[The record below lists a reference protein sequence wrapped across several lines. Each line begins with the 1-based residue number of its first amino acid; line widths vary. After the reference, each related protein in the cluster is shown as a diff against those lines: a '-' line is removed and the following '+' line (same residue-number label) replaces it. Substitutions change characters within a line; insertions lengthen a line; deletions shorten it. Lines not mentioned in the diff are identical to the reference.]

1 MFSMIIGELIRATH
15 GRTIYIA
22 TIFHAAMT
30 FALVFLFSEETG
42 DLLSMKVIALS
53 TTIVGVLFIII
64 SLIIRAIA
72 YKTTKQ
78 SLDEVQPN
86 NYLDHTE
93 EDDFES
99 HKNDSVANKEDNNSE
114 ASSEHSNTSDTDLK
128 DSAKYTEDRHSSVV
142 SDVKKEINQ
151 VEEQDISDS
160 TKKE

>member
-1 MFSMIIGELIRATH
+1 
-15 GRTIYIA
+15 
-22 TIFHAAMT
+22 MT

-42 DLLSMKVIALS
+42 DLFSMKVIALS

-99 HKNDSVANKEDNNSE
+99 HKNDDSKNHQFENDSVANKEDNNSE

-151 VEEQDISDS
+151 VEEQDMSDS